1 MFAQGSIASQG
12 SVRFQNRAGSTV
24 AIQQTK
30 LNVFQYQRQAVFQCG
45 LFGVN
50 AFGSGKI
57 TQRIEI

>member
-12 SVRFQNRAGSTV
+12 SVRFQNRAGGTV

-45 LFGVN
+45 LLGVN
-50 AFGSGKI
+50 AFGCGKI